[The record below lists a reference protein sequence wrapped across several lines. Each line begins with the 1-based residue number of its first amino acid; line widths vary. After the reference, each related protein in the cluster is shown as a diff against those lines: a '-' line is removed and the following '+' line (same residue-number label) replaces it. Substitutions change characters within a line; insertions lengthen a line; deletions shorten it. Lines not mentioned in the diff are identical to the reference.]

1 MVDTLG
7 LPLEVW
13 VTAADVTDREAGA
26 ELLEHVKQ
34 QVPTLSMVWVDGAYT
49 GVVEEVGREIGVRVK
64 VVRRPK
70 GQRGFT
76 PLPRRWVIERS
87 FGWLNRYRRLSKDFE
102 YWDENS
108 ASMVKVA
115 FIHLML
121 RRLAFSTG

>member
-7 LPLEVW
+7 WPLEIW
-13 VTAADVTDREAGA
+13 VAGADATDREIGA
-26 ELLEHVKQ
+26 DLLEDVKQ
-34 QVPTLSMVWVDGAYT
+34 RIPTLRKVWVDRAYA
-49 GVVEEVGREIGVRVK
+49 GLVEEVGREIGVQVE
-64 VVRRPK
+64 VVRRPR

-108 ASMVKVA
+108 ASMVKNRFHQPYVA
-115 FIHLML
+115 
-121 RRLAFSTG
+121 